1 VMDSRG
7 LCPTGWHVPSDA
19 EWTILENY
27 LGSEA
32 GTKLKASYGWYE
44 GGNGTNSSGFSGLPG
59 GSRYY
64 DFGYFVDV
72 GFYGYWWSSTESS
85 TTDAWFRFLY
95 YTSGGAFR
103 ASFNKQDG
111 FSVRCLRD

>member
-1 VMDSRG
+1 
-7 LCPTGWHVPSDA
+7 
-19 EWTILENY
+19 LENY

-59 GSRYY
+59 GSRFSYY
-64 DFGYFVDV
+64 GLFNGV
-72 GFYGYWWSSTESS
+72 GGYGYWWSSSESD
-85 TTDAWFRFLY
+85 TTYAWIRGLIY
-95 YTSGGAFR
+95 VGGLVGR
-103 ASFNKQDG
+103 GVDDRLGG